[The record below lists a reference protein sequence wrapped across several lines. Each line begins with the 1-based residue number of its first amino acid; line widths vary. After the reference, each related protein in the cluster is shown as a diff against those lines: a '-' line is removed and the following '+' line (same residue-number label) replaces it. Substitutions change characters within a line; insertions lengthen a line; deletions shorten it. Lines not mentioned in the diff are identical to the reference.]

1 MATFLSLKLVW
12 LVLQLI
18 VDTLGINSVNKE
30 MLRISSSGDVSS
42 TLENENTD
50 VPSFL
55 EFITQFQRSYT
66 PYSEEYET
74 REAYFKKHVE
84 VVREHNS
91 KSGHKWRAAV
101 NALADRKPE
110 ELAFLR
116 GWSRN
121 VRPHGAAQAGV
132 VTSELTG
139 TRQNITDAP
148 SCVDWTHLD
157 SVQAVLNQGACGSCW
172 AFAAVKAIEAGSEIF
187 QATRRTCSAEQ
198 IVSCTR
204 NPRSCGGTGGCSGAT
219 SELAFEYVL
228 GTGCQTESD
237 IPYLGVE
244 AVCKTPAYH
253 DKGPYSKAQ
262 LLSDGI
268 EMHSL
273 TEGHASSFG
282 MVGWQKL
289 PENELLPVKQ
299 ALLEK
304 GPLAI
309 LCQLQHH
316 GTSMDQGF
324 WDDQTAQKML
334 SSIMQSLLW
343 ALVPLTTLGT
353 GMFLTRGAR
362 IGARTVLSALRGV
375 PTGMRPIIVART
387 INLNLVLLAKVRMT
401 LSKCAGHVE
410 SYMILAFPCSLELQ
424 ATRNKKHEIA
434 DEFSREL
441 FSLQLRMA
449 CV

>member
-309 LCQLQHH
+309 SVSATASWNFYGSGILGRPDCPKDAILNHAVTLVGF
-316 GTSMDQGF
+316 GTSDNIGYWHVLNSWGKNWGENGF
-324 WDDQTAQKML
+324 VRIERGADRDEANYCGTDDQPQ
-334 SSIMQSLLW
+334 
-343 ALVPLTTLGT
+343 LGT
-353 GMFLTRGAR
+353 ACEGENDP
-362 IGARTVLSALRGV
+362 V
-375 PTGMRPIIVART
+375 
-387 INLNLVLLAKVRMT
+387 KVCGT
-401 LSKCAGHVE
+401 CG
-410 SYMILAFPCSLELQ
+410 ILYDTSLP
-424 ATRNKKHEIA
+424 
-434 DEFSREL
+434 L
-441 FSLQLRMA
+441 FSGTASDKKQKARD
-449 CV
+449 C